1 IGLEKTQVK
10 ERLKQFGKNEIP
22 LKKPKTKWRIFVEQF
37 FNAII
42 YILTGAAILAFIFKD
57 WAEGIAILIVIL
69 ITVFIGFFMELQ
81 ALHSLETLRKMG
93 QTATNVLRGGK
104 LFRIKASFLVPGDI
118 IILAAGDVVSAD
130 ARLINEENLTTK
142 EAALTGESAH
152 IEKKIVNLPVETPI
166 VEQNNMVFKGT
177 LVTRGTA
184 KAIVTATGS
193 DTELGKI
200 QQLGTEVDAEITPLE
215 KKLYDLSKWL
225 IWLTLSLTVLIVI
238 TGYARG
244 ANLILMI
251 ETGIALA
258 VASIP
263 EGLPIVATLALA
275 QGMLKLSRK
284 QVIIKKL
291 EAVHT
296 LGATNIICTDKT
308 GTLTE
313 DQMKVHTLVF
323 ENASF
328 ENVNPKNIN
337 ELNSFAFDKMMMAAI
352 LCNDAIYTATDK
364 HGDSMDLALTEF
376 AFDAGYDPAAVKKK

>member
-1 IGLEKTQVK
+1 MVQANFNVVKNPHTLDCKNVVLLLNSDAEIGLEKTQVK

-42 YILTGAAILAFIFKD
+42 YILTGAALLAFLFKD

-81 ALHSLETLRKMG
+81 ALHSLETLQKMG
-93 QTATNVLRGGK
+93 QAATNVLRGSK

-193 DTELGKI
+193 NTELGKI

-215 KKLYDLSKWL
+215 KKLNDLSKWL
-225 IWLTLSLTVLIVI
+225 IWLTQIGRAHV
-238 TGYARG
+238 
-244 ANLILMI
+244 
-251 ETGIALA
+251 
-258 VASIP
+258 
-263 EGLPIVATLALA
+263 
-275 QGMLKLSRK
+275 
-284 QVIIKKL
+284 
-291 EAVHT
+291 
-296 LGATNIICTDKT
+296 
-308 GTLTE
+308 
-313 DQMKVHTLVF
+313 
-323 ENASF
+323 
-328 ENVNPKNIN
+328 
-337 ELNSFAFDKMMMAAI
+337 
-352 LCNDAIYTATDK
+352 
-364 HGDSMDLALTEF
+364 
-376 AFDAGYDPAAVKKK
+376 